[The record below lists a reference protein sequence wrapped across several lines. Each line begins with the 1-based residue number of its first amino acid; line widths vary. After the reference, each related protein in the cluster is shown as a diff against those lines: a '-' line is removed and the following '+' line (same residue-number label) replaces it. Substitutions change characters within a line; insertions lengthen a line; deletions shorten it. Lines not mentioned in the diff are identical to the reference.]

1 MEIGTTFLSGCKW
14 RFSPENGISYSIGH
28 HSPLPPRRER
38 EAILFIA
45 PKKYYF
51 FDATKGRILFYAHY
65 MIILLQNFLGEEK
78 GRKTL
83 TRTGLFL
90 AGRKDLFFGKGRK
103 IIFGKTQKFVFDEKR
118 KKGSEKSILAFQEE
132 FLRPELDPFLRSKTR
147 LENDAIP

>member
-1 MEIGTTFLSGCKW
+1 VEIGTTFLSGCKW

-28 HSPLPPRRER
+28 HSPLPPHRER
-38 EAILFIA
+38 EAILLIA

-90 AGRKDLFFGKGRK
+90 AGRRDVFLEKEGKFFWEKRRNSSLTKKEKRGVRSR
-103 IIFGKTQKFVFDEKR
+103 FSPSTMSFSTQKLIR
-118 KKGSEKSILAFQEE
+118 SSGQKSA
-132 FLRPELDPFLRSKTR
+132 
-147 LENDAIP
+147 